1 MGALKKTTIKMAMT
15 AATIAIIQTLV
26 LILAPL
32 LSALVAGPSGP
43 AVQFFTNESRFSG
56 WATYNSINT
65 TMTQF
70 HIIRHRPVKT
80 CSTIRN
86 SSSFKKPAT
95 LAPIGGT
102 SSPVHVFYAI
112 YSYYH
117 TFSPSALQILA
128 GSGLSYHDTRLALI
142 G

>member
-1 MGALKKTTIKMAMT
+1 MGALKKITIKMAIT

-43 AVQFFTNESRFSG
+43 AVHPPRIQSRFSG
-56 WATYNSINT
+56 WATYNSTNT

-70 HIIRHRPVKT
+70 HLIRHRQVKI

-86 SSSFKKPAT
+86 SSSFNKPAT

-102 SSPVHVFYAI
+102 SDPVHVFYAI
-112 YSYYH
+112 CSYYH